1 MVRAIFFFLI
11 MAATILSF
19 GCFDSPEKNA
29 RKSSQPLGDAE
40 LYIFSPGRKYF
51 LHHAKP
57 YQLSPDTS
65 LKDALDSLG
74 KNLAETYFQ
83 KTYTGKTTKIR
94 FEVVDIDQIVIPS
107 RTLRIAT
114 INMVDPD
121 KDAMRYFFQ
130 GSAGAQTTF
139 YMLGATLMQ
148 PHLNPPLVDGLVFL
162 YNGEMLPELDHMNV
176 EGILIPR
183 LVQGVAKRAIYEGK
197 R

>member
-130 GSAGAQTTF
+130 
-139 YMLGATLMQ
+139 
-148 PHLNPPLVDGLVFL
+148 NPPLVDGLVFL